1 MIAADGKETHNTGK
15 KKSED
20 AAERRNLQEFNVMST
35 EWGISLSSTRIDE
48 KSNEIPQMQ
57 KVMKQID
64 CRGCIVTA
72 DAMNAQKATAEAII
86 KQARG
91 DYCLALK
98 GNHGTVWREV
108 KEYFACE
115 ELLEKIKKKEGQYFR
130 EEETRTYETVT
141 REYFIT
147 DGLEWFED
155 RKEWEKLQSI
165 GYERKSISRKE
176 TGETTVEERYY
187 LCSIKPI
194 AELFGIAV
202 RRHWHIENG
211 LHWVL
216 DIVFREDRLRSKEKN
231 GIHNLGLIRRFVMFI
246 MKLLKVYYNRSMK
259 RIRAKIG
266 RNLEREMPVI
276 LSVLKVLY
284 DNDMLDA
291 IDELV
296 K

>member
-1 MIAADGKETHNTGK
+1 MYNYFGRLSFKDEVFNRPKKELEKEGRYWKEKDFDHGRIEIREYYVENEVEWLRENHPGWKGLSGMGACVATVTENGKTTTALSYSIYSQEEMKAEEYGK
-15 KKSED
+15 GKR
-20 AAERRNLQEFNVMST
+20 AH
-35 EWGISLSSTRIDE
+35 WGI
-48 KSNEIPQMQ
+48 
-57 KVMKQID
+57 
-64 CRGCIVTA
+64 
-72 DAMNAQKATAEAII
+72 
-86 KQARG
+86 
-91 DYCLALK
+91 
-98 GNHGTVWREV
+98 
-108 KEYFACE
+108 
-115 ELLEKIKKKEGQYFR
+115 
-130 EEETRTYETVT
+130 
-141 REYFIT
+141 
-147 DGLEWFED
+147 
-155 RKEWEKLQSI
+155 
-165 GYERKSISRKE
+165 
-176 TGETTVEERYY
+176 
-187 LCSIKPI
+187 
-194 AELFGIAV
+194 
-202 RRHWHIENG
+202 ENS